1 MERLGGRRHCIVSIM
16 FVVGVCRRRPKST
29 EIACLEVT
37 QLAFLIQTRIDSG
50 FFFFWSQ
57 FLVADV
63 FHLIV

>member
-1 MERLGGRRHCIVSIM
+1 M
-16 FVVGVCRRRPKST
+16 FVVGVCRRRPNST

-37 QLAFLIQTRIDSG
+37 QHAFLIQTRIDRG
-50 FFFFWSQ
+50 FFLSQ